1 MSPDDTGVYKLDSV
15 YTTMTEDP
23 EELEPIAEQFDN
35 LTVEEIG
42 DMLYGITEE
51 QRDAAMKEAI
61 RSYALEHM
69 DQGLL
74 YYQFTDGA
82 KQDIY

>member
-1 MSPDDTGVYKLDSV
+1 
-15 YTTMTEDP
+15 
-23 EELEPIAEQFDN
+23 
-35 LTVEEIG
+35 
-42 DMLYGITEE
+42 MLYGITEE

-74 YYQFTDGA
+74 YYQFPDGA